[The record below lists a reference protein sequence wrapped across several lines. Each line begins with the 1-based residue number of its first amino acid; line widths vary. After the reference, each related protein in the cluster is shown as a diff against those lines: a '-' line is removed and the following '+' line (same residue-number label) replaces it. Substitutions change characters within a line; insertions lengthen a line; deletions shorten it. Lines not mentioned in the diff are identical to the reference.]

1 MTYITL
7 SQDYGYTPYSVSNLA
22 AGSVIDAT
30 NASWIV
36 DNSRN
41 DNPDA
46 THLSTWGTGALN
58 TYPFKVTNAGT
69 GLVIKGGEIWG
80 QVPQQ
85 SDWEYTYTNSAAI
98 RVENAPNVVIDDWR
112 LDKTWDA
119 IRIANGTSNFLI
131 DDTYVSNARDDA
143 VENDYVMGGTIRD
156 TLFDGVF
163 SGISLGD
170 SDHYDGSMNTLKL
183 DGVFMRMESYLFHG
197 EMTHVSPF
205 KTDTGAPQTTP
216 DIRIV
221 NSVIAIEDPNHASQ
235 GRLQIAW
242 DHVVESH
249 GNVFLNLSD
258 TPLPADYPKPPA
270 GFTILQGQAARD
282 YWAASKAAWLDNHDG
297 TPYAE
302 VTPLPP
308 LPGGG
313 TTSSITPPTTSS
325 PTPVTSSPT
334 PTTPTTTTG
343 SGSFNTITGTS
354 SGEKLTGTAGVD
366 HIDGLAGTDTI
377 FGKGGA
383 DMLTGGRGHDKFV
396 FDTPLDGHAA
406 TITDFNTSEDSLY
419 LDNAVFTK
427 LGSGTLGNPV
437 RLSGTYFEHGD
448 GVVANDSNDYVLYD
462 SHTGILSYDADGN
475 GSGAPIPIAHLS
487 AHLDLTKYDI
497 FVV

>member
-7 SQDYGYTPYSVSNLA
+7 TQNYGYTPYSVSNLS
-22 AGSVIDAT
+22 AGSVIDASK
-30 NASWIV
+30 ASWIE
-36 DNSRN
+36 DNSSI
-41 DNPDA
+41 DYPDA
-46 THLSTWGTGALN
+46 THSTTSGTGAMS
-58 TYPFKVTNAGT
+58 TYPFKVKDAGS
-69 GLVIKGGEIWG
+69 GLLIKGGHIWG
-80 QVPQQ
+80 QVPQD
-85 SDWEYTYTNSAAI
+85 SDWLYTYNNSAGI
-98 RVENAPNVVIDDWR
+98 RVENTPNVVIDDWR

-119 IRIANGTSNFLI
+119 IRIANGSSNFLI
-131 DDTYVSNARDDA
+131 DDTHVSNARDDA

-156 TLFDGVF
+156 SLFDGVF

-170 SDHYDGSMNTLKL
+170 ANHYDGSMNTVKL
-183 DGVFMRMESYLFHG
+183 DGVFMRMESYLFKG
-197 EMTHVSPF
+197 QVTHVSPF

-235 GRLQIAW
+235 ARLKLAW

-258 TPLPADYPKPPA
+258 TPLPSTYPKPPA
-270 GFTILQGQAARD
+270 GFTILQGQQARD

-297 TPYAE
+297 TPYAD

-308 LPGGG
+308 LPGAG
-313 TTSSITPPTTSS
+313 TTSSIPAPTTSS
-325 PTPVTSSPT
+325 PAPTATTPT
-334 PTTPTTTTG
+334 PT
-343 SGSFNTITGTS
+343 SVHTITGTS
-354 SGEKLTGTAGVD
+354 SADTLTGTAGVD
-366 HIDGLAGTDTI
+366 HIDGLAGTDKI

-406 TITDFNTSEDSLY
+406 TITDFNTSEDSIF

-427 LGSGTLGNPV
+427 LGSGTMGKPQSLADA
-437 RLSGTYFEHGD
+437 YFQHGD
-448 GVVANDSNDYVLYD
+448 GVVAHDSNDFVLYD

>member
-7 SQDYGYTPYSVSNLA
+7 SQNYGYTPYSVSNLA

-41 DNPDA
+41 DSPDA
-46 THLSTWGTGALN
+46 THLSTSGTGQLN
-58 TYPFKVTNAGT
+58 TYPFKVANAGS

-85 SDWEYTYTNSAAI
+85 SDWQYTYTNSAAI

-131 DDTYVSNARDDA
+131 DDTHVSNARDDV

-156 TLFDGVF
+156 SLFDGVF

-170 SDHYDGSMNTLKL
+170 SDHYDGSMNTIKL
-183 DGVFMRMESYLFHG
+183 DGVFMRMQSYLFEG
-197 EMTHVSPF
+197 RVTHVSPF

-221 NSVIAIEDPNHASQ
+221 NTVIAIEDPNHQSQ
-235 GRLQIAW
+235 ARLKIAW

-258 TPLPADYPKPPA
+258 TPLPSSYPKPPA
-270 GFTILQGQAARD
+270 GFTILQGQEARD

-297 TPYAE
+297 TPYAD

-308 LPGGG
+308 LPGAGA
-313 TTSSITPPTTSS
+313 TSSPSTPTTSS
-325 PTPVTSSPT
+325 PTPTV
-334 PTTPTTTTG
+334 PTTPTTTTDPH
-343 SGSFNTITGTS
+343 TITGTS
-354 SGEKLTGTAGVD
+354 SANTLTGTAGAD
-366 HIDGLAGTDTI
+366 HIDGLAGSDKI

-383 DMLTGGRGHDKFV
+383 DVLTGGSGHDKFI
-396 FDTPLDGHAA
+396 FDTPLNGSVAK
-406 TITDFNTSEDSLY
+406 ITDFNTSDDYIY

-427 LGSGTLGNPV
+427 LGSGSMSSPQ
-437 RLSGTYFEHGD
+437 RLAGTYFEHGD
-448 GVVANDSNDYVLYD
+448 GVAANDSNDYVLYD
-462 SHTGILSYDADGN
+462 SHSGILSYDADGN